1 MTTNSLGNPQALAQQ
16 IMEAANSLSDQEA
29 SQRYQQIVAQL
40 PPDEATKLNA
50 LALSQV
56 DHNERRTLASQFRQA
71 KNDPNSPFDD
81 FDDDDDDDRA
91 ADPMVLG
98 RMTAR
103 AQQQDPALLGGMLGG
118 QQSGIGGQIG
128 KAALAALAAMLIRNM
143 MNGQGAGQS
152 QGLPQQGLPQ
162 RGGQQMPSSQGM
174 PGGLDIGSILGGLL
188 GGGGAQGGHSQGLP
202 QRGGQQMPP
211 SQGMPGGLDIGSILG
226 GVLGGGGAQQP
237 QAGDLGSILGSILG
251 GGADD
256 APPTSPS
263 DRSHRR

>member
-16 IMEAANSLSDQEA
+16 LMEAANSLSDQEA

-56 DHNERRTLASQFRQA
+56 DHSERRTLASQFRQA

-174 PGGLDIGSILGGLL
+174 PGGLDIGSILGG
-188 GGGGAQGGHSQGLP
+188 
-202 QRGGQQMPP
+202 
-211 SQGMPGGLDIGSILG
+211 
-226 GVLGGGGAQQP
+226 VLGGGGAQQP

-256 APPTSPS
+256 APPTSSS

>member
-16 IMEAANSLSDQEA
+16 LMEAANSLSDQEA

-188 GGGGAQGGHSQGLP
+188 GGGGAQGGHSQG
-202 QRGGQQMPP
+202 
-211 SQGMPGGLDIGSILG
+211 MPGGLDIGSILG

-251 GGADD
+251 GGTDD

>member
-188 GGGGAQGGHSQGLP
+188 GGGGAQGGHSQG
-202 QRGGQQMPP
+202 
-211 SQGMPGGLDIGSILG
+211 MPGGLDIGSILG